1 LRREGYLLVLIQLVL
16 DTKMKLV
23 FKILLLIGV
32 FTIIGHCEEATEEA
46 EESPDGALEGD
57 EAMEGDEGGE
67 EGQEGEEGEEGDVDA
82 DEDQESFP
90 PLSPEEATAL
100 HKNMDGNANGKV
112 SLAEL
117 TDFAHKMRRKMAQV
131 ELNDVMAGMDTD
143 KDKKLDFK
151 EFLGDP
157 GKHAEETQNEKAAE
171 FRSLDA
177 NNDKFLD
184 ADELTMLFQ
193 HHTNDKTEDALTAIA
208 MKDKDKDKNGKL
220 SLTEFYQHLYPD
232 EPDEEDE
239 PVVLTDED
247 KDIFN
252 KLDLDG
258 DGALTLKE
266 LKAWESGSFQSEAA
280 VKKIFAT
287 ADKDKDNHVT
297 ADELQAAREELASDP
312 DIDSQMYLSMWS
324 DHHKQHGEL

>member
-1 LRREGYLLVLIQLVL
+1 LG
-16 DTKMKLV
+16 TKMKLV
-23 FKILLLIGV
+23 FKIWLLIGV

-46 EESPDGALEGD
+46 EESADGAMEGD
-57 EAMEGDEGGE
+57 DAMEGDEGEGE
-67 EGQEGEEGEEGDVDA
+67 AQEGEESEAPDGAEE
-82 DEDQESFP
+82 EDGNEQFP
-90 PLSPEEATAL
+90 PLSPEQATAL
-100 HKNMDGNANGKV
+100 HKTMDGNANGKV

-117 TDFAHKMRRKMAQV
+117 TDFAQKMRRKMAQI
-131 ELNDVMAGMDTD
+131 ELNDVLAGMDLD

-157 GKHAEETQNEKAAE
+157 GKHPEETQNEKAAE
-171 FRSLDA
+171 FRELDA
-177 NNDKFLD
+177 NNDKLLD

-193 HHTNDKTEDALTAIA
+193 HHTNDKTEDSLTAIA

-220 SLTEFYQHLYPD
+220 SLTEFYGHLYPD

-239 PVVLTDED
+239 PVVLTETD
-247 KDIFN
+247 KDVFN
-252 KLDLDG
+252 TLDLDG
-258 DGALTLKE
+258 DNSLTLKE

-297 ADELQAAREELASDP
+297 AVELEAAREELASDP
-312 DIDSQMYLSMWS
+312 DVDGQMYLTMWA
-324 DHHKQHGEL
+324 DHHKEHGEL